1 MQKQPNTTTPVLET
15 TQSLCAFELLIM
27 MEKAK
32 TFLRSAR
39 EGMFENGQPQSSID
53 ANI

>member
-1 MQKQPNTTTPVLET
+1 MQEQPNTTTPVLEI
-15 TQSLCAFELLIM
+15 TQSFCAFELLIM
-27 MEKAK
+27 KEKAK
-32 TFLRSAR
+32 KFFRSAQ